1 MIGLGKEKLKQHQI
15 VFDQMMSHKTNLSE
29 QSVALLKAIDFEKGL
44 EEDIEALYQEEE
56 NCGKATN

>member
-1 MIGLGKEKLKQHQI
+1 MIGLGKEKTKQHQI
-15 VFDQMMSHKTNLSE
+15 ARDQMMSHKTNLSE

-56 NCGKATN
+56 KCEKTAS